1 MTTSIADAFASLAAL
16 ELISAHQR
24 VAVERHPACAAF
36 LALQDPVQ
44 QLLWMHEHKIVTED
58 ELDDMM
64 CFDDPPSE
72 REAILQAAMQE
83 IERANDLRNGRF
95 LDALLRDGIITPTQ
109 HAAARRD
116 PSGLRNDSV
125 ADLLYELIL
134 FEIVTPADF
143 AATRRRM
150 RANAGANGGLQRLQ
164 LVDQVQSRLDTL
176 KKSRRREAQSMLLYT
191 DPARARRLG
200 WTYLG
205 TIVLAIAALAWLL
218 LH

>member
-1 MTTSIADAFASLAAL
+1 MTTSLADAFASLAAL
-16 ELISAHQR
+16 ELITARQR
-24 VAVERHPACAAF
+24 LAVERHPACVTF
-36 LALQDPVQ
+36 LALHDPVQ
-44 QLLWMHEHKIVTED
+44 QLLWMYEHKIVTED

-64 CFDDPPSE
+64 SFDDAPSE
-72 REAILQAAMQE
+72 REAILQAAIQE

-95 LDALLRDGIITPTQ
+95 LDTLLKDGIITPTQ

-116 PSGLRNDSV
+116 PSGLHNDSA

-143 AATRRRM
+143 AAIRRRI
-150 RANAGANGGLQRLQ
+150 RANAGASGGLQRLQ
-164 LVDQVQSRLDTL
+164 LADQVQSRLDAL
-176 KKSRRREAQSMLLYT
+176 KKSRRREEGSLLLYT
-191 DPARARRLG
+191 DPARAKRLG

-205 TIVLAIAALAWLL
+205 AIVLTIAALAWLL

>member
-116 PSGLRNDSV
+116 PSSLHNDSA

-150 RANAGANGGLQRLQ
+150 RANGGLQRVQ
-164 LVDQVQSRLDTL
+164 LFDQVQSRLDAL

-205 TIVLAIAALAWLL
+205 AIVLAIAALAWLL